1 MILDFKEVMSQIP
14 TCVSVIGIYDSI
26 ENKRPF
32 GCTISSLIS
41 TSVIQG
47 NEELLF
53 VLKRDSEVGTRIKLN
68 QEFSINVLSQNQ
80 QEISQF
86 YAHSANRLEPFSSSE
101 QEIWVLDEKSPFLAE
116 SLSSFKCQLEK
127 TIVRDFSEIYF
138 AKVVKFSSKSKS
150 FPLIYQN
157 RSYGSFDTKSI

>member
-14 TCVSVIGIYDSI
+14 TCVSVIGIYESI

-41 TSVIQG
+41 SSVVQG

-53 VLKRDSEVGTRIKLN
+53 VLKRDSEVGTRIKSN
-68 QEFSINVLSQNQ
+68 YEFSINVLSQKQ

-86 YAHSANRLEPFSSSE
+86 YANSANRLESLSSLE
-101 QEIWVLDEKSPFLAE
+101 KEIWVMDEKSPYLVE
-116 SLSSFKCQLEK
+116 CLSTFKCQLEK
-127 TIVRDFSEIYF
+127 TIARAYSEIYF
-138 AKVVKFSSKSKS
+138 ARVIEFSSKSKS
-150 FPLIYQN
+150 LPLIYRN
-157 RSYGSFDTKSI
+157 RSYGSFETKSD